1 MFGESQRDSYPI
13 DDVVL
18 RLTSIYF
25 DANCLQYRD
34 IGKVGFRSMN
44 E

>member
-1 MFGESQRDSYPI
+1 MFGESHWDSYLL